1 MKRIPQYGRT
11 EVGQRV
17 RYERLALAPGRQTWS
32 SDNTVTL
39 VTEHTVTGL
48 WLSDSGAFVE
58 LTSDEGHKQ
67 NCSVNS
73 YGQLWGGFGSLK
85 VLVPAPYQMSLAA

>member
-17 RYERLALAPGRQTWS
+17 GFERLVLAPGRESWT
-32 SDNTVTL
+32 SDNTVT
-39 VTEHTVTGL
+39 VRTEHTVTAM
-48 WLSDSGAFVE
+48 WLSDSGALVE

-67 NCSVNS
+67 TCSVNS
-73 YGQLWGGFGSLK
+73 YGQLWGGFGSLT
-85 VLVPAPYQMSLAA
+85 VLAPAPYQMSLAA